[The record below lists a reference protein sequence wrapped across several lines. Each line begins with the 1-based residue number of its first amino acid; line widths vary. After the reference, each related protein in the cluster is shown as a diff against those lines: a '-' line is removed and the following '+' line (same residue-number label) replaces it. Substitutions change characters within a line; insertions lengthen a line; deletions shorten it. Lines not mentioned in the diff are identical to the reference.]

1 MDYSDANTALWSMFI
16 WAGVIAVLL
25 LLANIMARKIAFVR
39 KSLIPVAALAG
50 FLLLILRSAGLLNVP
65 MQLLEM
71 VTYHGIALGFIAL
84 TLRTTKEGTGGM
96 FAFKAGALIVSSYLV
111 QAIIGL
117 LISVILFYTIM
128 PDFFPAAGILL
139 PMAFGQG
146 PGQANNVGS
155 SYEAM
160 GFVGGRSFGLSLAAV
175 GYLVACLV
183 GIWYTRRVIRKR
195 RLVVTERPM
204 VSGSLTIEAFQDP
217 NEAPVSES
225 IDRLSM
231 QVALVLVTY
240 LLTFLA
246 TRAVATLIGAVAPGF
261 ANILTP
267 LLWGF
272 NFITG
277 SLMAMLVRAVLG
289 GLRKTGLMTRQY
301 QNNYLLNRLS
311 GLAFDLMIVAGI
323 ASIDIADMR
332 GLWLPFVLMAVI
344 GGVITYWYL
353 KRLTP
358 ILAPDYADESFVAM
372 FGMLTGTISSGIL
385 PLRQIDPEFK
395 TPAADQLVVG
405 SGTGIIFGAPM
416 LILIGLAPSSQ
427 GMLWLTIG
435 LCAVYLALLVLFMVG
450 KKGLLK
456 GRKQGR

>member
-139 PMAFGQG
+139 PMAYGQG

-204 VSGSLTIEAFQDP
+204 VSGSVTIEAFQDP

>member
-1 MDYSDANTALWSMFI
+1 MDFSNTNTALWSMFI
-16 WAGVIAVLL
+16 WAGVIALL
-25 LLANIMARKIAFVR
+25 LLVANILTRKIAFVR

-50 FLLLILRSAGLLNVP
+50 FLLLILRSVGLLNVP
-65 MQLLEM
+65 MVLLEM

-96 FAFKAGALIVSSYLV
+96 FAFKAGALIVSTYLV

-175 GYLVACLV
+175 GYLVACMV

-195 RLVVTERPM
+195 NLAVTDQPM
-204 VSGSLTIEAFQDP
+204 VSGSVTIDTFQDE
-217 NEAPVSES
+217 NEVPVAES
-225 IDRLSM
+225 VDRLSM

-246 TRAVATLIGAVAPGF
+246 TRAIADLITSVAPGL
-261 ANILTP
+261 ANMLTP

-277 SLMAMLVRAVLG
+277 SLMAMLVKAILG
-289 GLRKTGLMTRQY
+289 GLRRTGVMTRQY

-323 ASIDIADMR
+323 ASIDIADMHS
-332 GLWLPFVLMAVI
+332 LWLPFILMALA
-344 GGVITYWYL
+344 GGIITYWYL
-353 KRLTP
+353 KKLTP
-358 ILAPDYADESFVAM
+358 ILSPGYADESFVAM
-372 FGMLTGTISSGIL
+372 YGMLTGTISSGIL

-416 LILIGLAPSSQ
+416 LILIGLAPTSE

-435 LCAVYLALLVLFMVG
+435 LCAAYWAALVLFMVG
-450 KKGLLK
+450 KRALRQAK
-456 GRKQGR
+456 

>member
-1 MDYSDANTALWSMFI
+1 MDFSNANTQLWAMFI

-25 LLANIMARKIAFVR
+25 LVANILTRKIAFVR

-50 FLLLILRSAGLLNVP
+50 FLLLILRSVGWLNVP
-65 MQLLEM
+65 MVLLEM

-96 FAFKAGALIVSSYLV
+96 FAFKAGALIVSTYLV

-117 LISVILFYTIM
+117 LISAILFYTVL

-160 GFVGGRSFGLSLAAV
+160 GFAGGRSFALSLAAV

-183 GIWYTRRVIRKR
+183 GIWYTRRVIRR
-195 RLVVTERPM
+195 RNLSPADQPL
-204 VSGSLTIEAFQDP
+204 VSGSVTVDAFQDR
-217 NEAPVSES
+217 NEVPVSES
-225 IDRLSM
+225 VDRLSM
-231 QVALVLVTY
+231 QVALILVTY

-246 TRAVATLIGAVAPGF
+246 TRAIAGLVSSAAPGF
-261 ANILTP
+261 ANMFVP

-277 SLMAMLVRAVLG
+277 SLMAMAVKAVLT
-289 GLRKTGLMTRQY
+289 GLRRSGAMTRQY

-323 ASIDIADMR
+323 ASINIADMR
-332 GLWLPFVLMAVI
+332 GLWLPFLLMALT
-344 GGVITYWYL
+344 GGAATYWYL
-353 KRLTP
+353 KKLTP
-358 ILAPDYADESFVAM
+358 ILAPGFADESFVAM
-372 FGMLTGTISSGIL
+372 YGMLTGTISSGIL

-405 SGTGIIFGAPM
+405 SGTGILFGAPI
-416 LILIGLAPSSQ
+416 LILISLAPTSQ

-435 LCAVYLALLVLFMVG
+435 LCAVYLALLLVF
-450 KKGLLK
+450 LL
-456 GRKQGR
+456 GRKLLRKAK

>member
-1 MDYSDANTALWSMFI
+1 
-16 WAGVIAVLL
+16 
-25 LLANIMARKIAFVR
+25 VR

-139 PMAFGQG
+139 PMAYGQG

-204 VSGSLTIEAFQDP
+204 VSGSVTIEAFQDP